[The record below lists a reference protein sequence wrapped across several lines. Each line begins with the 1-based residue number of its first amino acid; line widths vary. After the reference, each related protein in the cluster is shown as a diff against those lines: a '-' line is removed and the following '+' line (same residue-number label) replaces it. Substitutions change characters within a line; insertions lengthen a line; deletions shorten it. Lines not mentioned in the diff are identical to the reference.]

1 MRKALFILG
10 ELKDTDV
17 LWLSR
22 TGVQRG
28 VATGETLITQGRA
41 VSDLF
46 FVIEGSFAVT
56 TLRGQVATLSLGDV
70 IGEMSFVEK
79 RLPAARVTASE
90 PSRVLAVQRD
100 VILAAFATDAA
111 FAARFYRALAVFL
124 SDRLRGA
131 NGEADNAE
139 LDEAILD
146 TIHQAGDRFVRLLAL
161 LEGRES

>member
-10 ELKDTDV
+10 ELEDADI

-22 TGVQRG
+22 NGVQRG
-28 VATGETLITQGRA
+28 VAAGEILITEGRA

-56 TLRGQVATLSLGDV
+56 TRRGQVATLSLGDV

-79 RLPAARVTASE
+79 RLPAARVTAAE
-90 PSRVLAVQRD
+90 PSRVLAVRRET
-100 VILAAFATDAA
+100 ILAAFAADTA
-111 FAARFYRALAVFL
+111 FAARFYKALAIFL

-131 NGEADNAE
+131 SGTANDGE